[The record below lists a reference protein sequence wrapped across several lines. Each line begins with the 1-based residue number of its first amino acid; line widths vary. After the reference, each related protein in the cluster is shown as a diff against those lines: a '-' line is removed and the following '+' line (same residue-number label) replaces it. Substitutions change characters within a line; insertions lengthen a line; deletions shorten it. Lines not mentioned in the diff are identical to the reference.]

1 MSFDVPRHR
10 EGTASIDVPAP
21 ANPRV
26 TPLEAL
32 ARAIGEKYP
41 AIRTRLDVASPGRP
55 ARLRTAYRETFENI
69 KCDFTDDGW
78 YYSWSFGTT
87 RSGRSATLPERLTP
101 SRSCSAS
108 ACACN
113 PALTRTTP
121 ACHPTLR

>member
-1 MSFDVPRHR
+1 MRRKATMGFDTPRHR

-78 YYSWSFGTT
+78 YYSWSFGDNTIGPV
-87 RSGRSATLPERLTP
+87 SD
-101 SRSCSAS
+101 
-108 ACACN
+108 
-113 PALTRTTP
+113 PAGAAYTIAKLLG
-121 ACHPTLR
+121 LRVRI